1 VLLLGLAVLAITS
14 WFITGIVRADKWF
27 HGRYIEVMAP
37 VVLAVGLAN
46 LHRMRWRAAAV
57 ALFGV
62 PVLAGVYAAW
72 NGPGNNWLD
81 ARSPVMM
88 LGAEVSGAPYGSR
101 IFEPGAAAFV
111 AILAGLVVWGVTRWR
126 GTEIAACV
134 FVALSLWGAHS
145 GDRALDNLFPGTAM
159 GEVDAGFPVEEK
171 IGELWVDTST
181 VSPNLTNA
189 LAWRVGFDVTMLTFD
204 DNTTHVLIPTDAE
217 PPAGA
222 ELVVEFSQGSLW
234 RLAA

>member
-1 VLLLGLAVLAITS
+1 
-14 WFITGIVRADKWF
+14 
-27 HGRYIEVMAP
+27 
-37 VVLAVGLAN
+37 
-46 LHRMRWRAAAV
+46 
-57 ALFGV
+57 
-62 PVLAGVYAAW
+62 VLAGVYAAW
-72 NGPGNNWLD
+72 NGPGNNWLG

-111 AILAGLVVWGVTRWR
+111 AILAGLVVWRVARWR

-189 LAWRVGFDVTMLTFD
+189 LAWRVGFDVTTLTFD

-222 ELVVEFSQGSLW
+222 ELVAEFSQGSLW